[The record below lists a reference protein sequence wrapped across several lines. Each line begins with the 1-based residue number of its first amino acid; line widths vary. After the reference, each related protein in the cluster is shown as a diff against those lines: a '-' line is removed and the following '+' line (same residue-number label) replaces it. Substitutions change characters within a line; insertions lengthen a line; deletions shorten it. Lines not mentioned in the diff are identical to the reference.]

1 MRKTHCYDY
10 WEMFILKS
18 NDVES
23 SFNEDYKDVLKNIIF
38 AWSFEAINIL

>member
-1 MRKTHCYDY
+1 
-10 WEMFILKS
+10 MFILKS
-18 NDVES
+18 KDVES